1 MLQKLTS
8 NPKNVFFLDGIGG
21 VLSALFLGVVLVRM
35 EERIGMPVTVLYY
48 LASIACVFAVY
59 SMCCRFLVSAQH
71 KPYLMAIAI
80 ANFMYSCTTFALV
93 LYFYDQLTPLGIFYF
108 VFELIVLAAV
118 IAIEIFVISKIKE
131 PQNDR

>member
-8 NPKNVFFLDGIGG
+8 KPKNVFFLDGIGG

-59 SMCCRFLVSAQH
+59 SMCCGVLVSVRH
-71 KPYLMAIAI
+71 KPYLMVIAVG
-80 ANFMYSCTTFALV
+80 NFMYSCATFALV
-93 LYFYDQLTPLGIFYF
+93 LYLYDWLTSLGIFYF
-108 VFELIVLAAV
+108 VFELFVLAAV
-118 IAIEIFVISKIKE
+118 ITIEIITMSKIKE
-131 PQNDR
+131 PLGDR